1 MSEYEDKRRFA
12 AEQLRRLATDLEAGK
27 VDAVIVGAI
36 GLPTDEREEAH
47 GVSFNIWGEA
57 PSMLVM
63 SSLLRG
69 YMDTM
74 VRNQLDALGAEALH

>member
-1 MSEYEDKRRFA
+1 MSDFENKRAYA
-12 AEQLRRLATDLEAGK
+12 ADRLRALANDLDAGK

-36 GLPTDEREEAH
+36 GLPDEEKPDAH

-69 YMDTM
+69 YMDNM